1 MPFSIRHLKIRDQVF
16 LASLPPLFVLLCAM
30 ALFFYAYWVEVTT
43 NRSSQRVQDSI
54 VRTESLLRHLTEMHM
69 GVLGYL
75 FTHQSYLLRPYQTS
89 ASGVGADLSAL
100 EELEADEPDHAPQ
113 VASVRAEVARWTD
126 EWASPTV
133 QKVRLGE
140 ALDLA
145 QALADG
151 QGRLDMLR
159 AELFRLLQERREKDL
174 TKRLRAEQLMRRVLF
189 LELGITS
196 LLGAALIFLT
206 WSVTRIL
213 AEPVLQLI
221 EASERVSRG
230 DFGPSLPPPSKNE
243 FGVLSQSFSR
253 MMGALRDDREEMAAL
268 SRFSDGVTQ
277 CTSEGEI
284 YDLLLHSLRDGFH
297 PRQVIIFKLD
307 RTANVLEAVAT
318 LVPLPQKV
326 AASPVIEDPGNCK
339 AVRMKRPFLVSDVT
353 LDPVCPAKFAAPS
366 EGSYYCRPLIAG
378 GNIIGAV
385 RLEGPEDSWTAE
397 LEALLESY
405 MSTAAASISNL
416 RALEAMKQLA
426 IVDTLTGLHN
436 RRFLKDYA
444 LKQIA
449 MARRRERRLGFIT
462 MDIDHFK
469 SFNDKYGHE
478 AGDRILR
485 QFAQTVTRV
494 VRDAN
499 LATRL
504 GGEEFLVLLPETDAN
519 GCMAAAER
527 IRRAVTRMTVSAG
540 DKTISQIT
548 VSLGIAVFP
557 DHGSS
562 VEEVLQASDKALY
575 ESKRN
580 GRNRATLFVEQA
592 ERTR

>member
-1 MPFSIRHLKIRDQVF
+1 
-16 LASLPPLFVLLCAM
+16 
-30 ALFFYAYWVEVTT
+30 
-43 NRSSQRVQDSI
+43 
-54 VRTESLLRHLTEMHM
+54 
-69 GVLGYL
+69 
-75 FTHQSYLLRPYQTS
+75 
-89 ASGVGADLSAL
+89 
-100 EELEADEPDHAPQ
+100 
-113 VASVRAEVARWTD
+113 
-126 EWASPTV
+126 
-133 QKVRLGE
+133 
-140 ALDLA
+140 
-145 QALADG
+145 
-151 QGRLDMLR
+151 
-159 AELFRLLQERREKDL
+159 
-174 TKRLRAEQLMRRVLF
+174 
-189 LELGITS
+189 
-196 LLGAALIFLT
+196 
-206 WSVTRIL
+206 
-213 AEPVLQLI
+213 
-221 EASERVSRG
+221 
-230 DFGPSLPPPSKNE
+230 
-243 FGVLSQSFSR
+243 
-253 MMGALRDDREEMAAL
+253 
-268 SRFSDGVTQ
+268 
-277 CTSEGEI
+277 
-284 YDLLLHSLRDGFH
+284 
-297 PRQVIIFKLD
+297 
-307 RTANVLEAVAT
+307 
-318 LVPLPQKV
+318 
-326 AASPVIEDPGNCK
+326 
-339 AVRMKRPFLVSDVT
+339 
-353 LDPVCPAKFAAPS
+353 
-366 EGSYYCRPLIAG
+366 
-378 GNIIGAV
+378 V

-397 LEALLESY
+397 LEALLEGY

-592 ERTR
+592 ERTS